1 MLNQSALKE
10 LKSVLIKKFPDIIDK
25 MILFD
30 SQSNGTARDYSD
42 YDILLVVNKSYNWQ
56 FESEIYDICSDIN
69 LKYNILTDIKIISKN
84 ELRTI
89 RGKQPFFQTAI
100 NTGISI

>member
-25 MILFD
+25 MILFG

-56 FESEIYDICSDIN
+56 FENEIYDICSDIN

-89 RGKQPFFQTAI
+89 RGKQPIFQTAI
-100 NTGISI
+100 DTGISI